1 MLQQWEYS
9 FFFPAGNW
17 VQCNLVVGVVS
28 MVGLPPARSGP
39 GRGEFA
45 RAPSARVFPLCQLG
59 VPASIAGN
67 WLGT

>member
-1 MLQQWEYS
+1 MLQQWDHS
-9 FFFPAGNW
+9 FFPAGNW
-17 VQCNLVVGVVS
+17 VQCNLVGGVVS
-28 MVGLPPARSGP
+28 MVGLPPAQIGP

-59 VPASIAGN
+59 VAGN